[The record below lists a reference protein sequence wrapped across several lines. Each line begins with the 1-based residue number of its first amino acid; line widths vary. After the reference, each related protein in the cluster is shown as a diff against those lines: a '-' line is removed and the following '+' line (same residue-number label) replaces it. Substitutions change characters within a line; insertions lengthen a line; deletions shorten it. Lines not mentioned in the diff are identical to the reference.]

1 MDFLST
7 ILSWLEK
14 AYDTITP
21 FYIVK
26 EYEGAVVLRFGRFF
40 REASPGP
47 HWKWPLMDEVL
58 TCDIATETISV
69 KSQSLTTK
77 DNQNIVVSAVIKYNI
92 SQPSIYLIKVKDVA
106 NAIPDIAQ
114 SKIKSVVMSKTW
126 AECREDGLDNEITKK
141 VRHEA
146 AKWGISIDFVTLT
159 DLAVIRSIRLIGGL
173 Q

>member
-21 FYIVK
+21 FFVVK
-26 EYEGAVVLRFGRFF
+26 EYEGAVMLRFGRFL
-40 REASPGP
+40 REVKPGP

-58 TCDIATETISV
+58 TCEIATETISV
-69 KSQSLTTK
+69 KSQSLTTSDDK
-77 DNQNIVVSAVIKYNI
+77 NIVVSAVIKYKI
-92 SQPSIYLIKVKDVA
+92 DQPSIYLIKVKDVA

-114 SKIKSVVMSKTW
+114 GKIKSVIMSKKW
-126 AECREDGLDNEITKK
+126 AECREEGLDNEITKK

-146 AKWGISIDFVTLT
+146 NKWGISIDFVTLT
-159 DLAVIRSIRLIGGL
+159 DLAIIKSIRLIR
-173 Q
+173 